1 LSTGPAYDFTIL
13 DETEDWLV
21 VNKPAPLQIHPS
33 KPSDAGLTLWD
44 GLCALLGYELANGG
58 QISILNRLDRETSG
72 VVLVAK
78 NGPTARRFGKAMM
91 RRQIHKTYLAIVRGW
106 PEWESTT
113 LDAPI
118 LRQGE
123 VMPSE
128 IWVKQM
134 VHEKGA
140 PCVTDFRVLKKW
152 TGKLQPQVGRQ
163 PSADTIE
170 ASKDRRRAVDPH
182 SARFS
187 LIEARPR
194 TGRMHQIRVHLH
206 HLGLPMVGDKIYGGD
221 ETCYLE
227 FIETGW
233 TATLASK
240 LLLPRQALHSCRLEV
255 ADEYGKLSW
264 EVPLADDLKEFIA
277 R

>member
-1 LSTGPAYDFTIL
+1 MRAQPAYDFTIL

-33 KPSDAGLTLWD
+33 KPADSGQTLWD

-113 LDAPI
+113 LNAPI

-140 PCVTDFRVLKKW
+140 SCTTDFRVMKKW
-152 TGKLQPQVGRQ
+152 MGQGGGK
-163 PSADTIE
+163 
-170 ASKDRRRAVDPH
+170 
-182 SARFS
+182 FS
-187 LIEARPR
+187 LIEAKPL
-194 TGRMHQIRVHLH
+194 TGRMHQIRVHLD

-221 ETCYLE
+221 ESCYLE

-233 TATLASK
+233 TERLAVK
-240 LLLPRQALHSCRLEV
+240 LLLPRQALHSGRLEV
-255 ADEYGKLSW
+255 ADEYGTLAWEAPLSAD
-264 EVPLADDLKEFIA
+264 LAAFLSS
-277 R
+277 